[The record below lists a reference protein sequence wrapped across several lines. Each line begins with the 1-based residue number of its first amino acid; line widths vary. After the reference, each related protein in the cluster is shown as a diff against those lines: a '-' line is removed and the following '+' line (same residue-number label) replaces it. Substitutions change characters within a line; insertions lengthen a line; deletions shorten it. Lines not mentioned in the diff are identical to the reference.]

1 MDEYPVRV
9 RYTPT
14 ASAFVGAGLTSC
26 SVRRRKPMASKARSR
41 PSWKKNTAHYKKVT
55 APAQTLAGQKNL
67 AKKRRYA
74 NRHG

>member
-1 MDEYPVRV
+1 
-9 RYTPT
+9 
-14 ASAFVGAGLTSC
+14 
-26 SVRRRKPMASKARSR
+26 MASKARSR